1 MKKKILALLMTSVM
15 VLGVAACSSSQNST
29 PNTDNQQEEQTEP
42 EGTTGPISVISRE
55 EGSGTRGAFV
65 ELMGVVDDDDNDITT
80 VRAEITNSTSVML
93 TTVAGNPSAIGYVSL
108 GSLSNDV
115 KAVKVDG
122 VEATTDNVKS
132 GTYAVARPFLLAYKD
147 GSLSDIA
154 QDYLNFIMSAD
165 GQKIIGEEGYIS
177 VADGE
182 AYAASGLSGKLVLAG
197 STSVAPVME
206 VLADAYKALN
216 PDVTIEIQQ
225 TGSGSGIT
233 SAIEGVCDF
242 GMSSREL
249 KDSEKA
255 ELTSTQIA
263 MDGIAV
269 VVNNANTVE
278 DLSSETI
285 KGIYLGEITDWADAQ

>member
-65 ELMGVVDDDDNDITT
+65 ELMGVVDADDNDITT

-93 TTVAGNPSAIGYVSL
+93 TTVAGNPAAIGYVSL